1 VASIAFAVLNQG
13 HREVIV
19 TGSGIQPAEAV
30 TNFFRPRLR
39 VGHYWFGNECDWQPV
54 RMFTIATT

>member
-19 TGSGIQPAEAV
+19 TGSGIKPA
-30 TNFFRPRLR
+30 PRLR
-39 VGHYWFGNECDWQPV
+39 MGHYWFGNECDWQPV